1 MNIHLAADHAG
12 FKLKESVKEYLSKKG
27 YSLTDHG
34 AYEYD
39 SSDDYPD
46 FIFLAA
52 KAVANDGDSRG
63 IIFGG
68 SGQGEAM
75 AANRIRGV
83 RSAVYYGENLEIP
96 LLSRQHNNA
105 NILSIGARFVT
116 TEKLIKVLE
125 DWLET
130 PFEGGRHLK
139 RIQKLDEETK

>member
-1 MNIHLAADHAG
+1 
-12 FKLKESVKEYLSKKG
+12 
-27 YSLTDHG
+27 
-34 AYEYD
+34 
-39 SSDDYPD
+39 
-46 FIFLAA
+46 
-52 KAVANDGDSRG
+52 
-63 IIFGG
+63 
-68 SGQGEAM
+68 M

-116 TEKLIKVLE
+116 PKKLIKVLE

>member
-12 FKLKESVKEYLSKKG
+12 FKLKESMKGYLSKKG

-34 AYEYD
+34 AYKYD

-46 FIFLAA
+46 FIFPAA
-52 KAVANDGDSRG
+52 KAVAKEGDSLG

-116 TEKLIKVLE
+116 AKKLIKVLE
-125 DWLET
+125 DWMET

-139 RIQKLDEETK
+139 RSQKLDEETK

>member
-1 MNIHLAADHAG
+1 MQRTVNHG
-12 FKLKESVKEYLSKKG
+12 ES
-27 YSLTDHG
+27 
-34 AYEYD
+34 
-39 SSDDYPD
+39 
-46 FIFLAA
+46 F
-52 KAVANDGDSRG
+52 
-63 IIFGG
+63 FGG

-96 LLSRQHNNA
+96 LLSRRHNNA

-116 TEKLIKVLE
+116 AKKLIKVLE

>member
-1 MNIHLAADHAG
+1 
-12 FKLKESVKEYLSKKG
+12 
-27 YSLTDHG
+27 
-34 AYEYD
+34 
-39 SSDDYPD
+39 
-46 FIFLAA
+46 
-52 KAVANDGDSRG
+52 
-63 IIFGG
+63 
-68 SGQGEAM
+68 M

-105 NILSIGARFVT
+105 NILSVGARFVT

-130 PFEGGRHLK
+130 PFEGDRHVR